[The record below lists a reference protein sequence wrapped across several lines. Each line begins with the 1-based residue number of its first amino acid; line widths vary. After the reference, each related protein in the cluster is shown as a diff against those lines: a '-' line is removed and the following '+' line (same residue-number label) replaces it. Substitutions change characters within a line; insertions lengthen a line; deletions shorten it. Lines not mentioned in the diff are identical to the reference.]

1 MVIVMVE
8 GRELVGAR
16 VEREGEREGNVTQQI
31 VGRMRT
37 RIKEEEEE
45 RKKQGGC
52 LLLRD
57 EKLVSI
63 IPTKYMYMYTVIFIL
78 YCIEEN
84 FCGRKLS
91 V

>member
-8 GRELVGAR
+8 GRELVGR
-16 VEREGEREGNVTQQI
+16 VEREGEREGNGTQQI
-31 VGRMRT
+31 VGRMRM
-37 RIKEEEEE
+37 RVKEVEEE
-45 RKKQGGC
+45 REKEGEC

-63 IPTKYMYMYTVIFIL
+63 NPTKYMYMYTVIFIL